1 MSNQFE
7 AFTEEQDEWIIEH
20 YNDMPLTK
28 LLVLFNE
35 RFNSKRTYA
44 VLKQRCRKTLHLT
57 HYTFGEQRVWSDEYD
72 EWLKMNIDSHSR
84 KGLTDAFNKCFGTHM
99 SEDSIKVRCNK
110 ILGLRFSDNKERLS
124 KLHSD
129 GHAPIGNVIVTKQG
143 YCLIKGEDRKYHP
156 AGKYLY
162 EQANGKI
169 PKGAQIVFLDGDR
182 TNLSLD
188 NIYCVSGKVEREL
201 NKKRWRFNDPEM
213 TLTAIKVCELFYLL
227 KEIKAGTI
235 ISD

>member
-7 AFTEEQDEWIIEH
+7 AFTKEQDEWIIAH

-28 LLVLFNE
+28 LLTMFNE
-35 RFNSKRTYA
+35 KFAQSRSYD
-44 VLKQRCRKTLHLT
+44 VLKQRCRKTLHLK
-57 HYTFGEQRVWSDEYD
+57 HYAFGELRVWSDEYD
-72 EWLKMNIDSHSR
+72 EWLKANIDSHSR
-84 KGLTDAFNKCFGTHM
+84 KGLTDAFNERFGTHM
-99 SEDSIKVRCNK
+99 SEGSIKVRCNK
-110 ILGLRFSDNKERLS
+110 TLGLRFSDNKERLS

-129 GHAPIGNVIVTKQG
+129 GHAPTGNVIVTKQG

-162 EQANGKI
+162 EQANGKM

-201 NKKRWRFNDPEM
+201 NKRRWRFNDPIM
-213 TLTAIKVCELFYLL
+213 TLTAIKTCELMYLV
-227 KEIKAGTI
+227 KDSKHGTVL
-235 ISD
+235 